1 MRKWISKRVLRKLY
15 DELVIDHSNLLND
28 YEHSKEAYSLVVKS
42 LEDMASEKEKLK
54 LEVEALKSE
63 NDFLRKQQDA
73 KVVNKFQKIKK
84 ARAGFYGE

>member
-1 MRKWISKRVLRKLY
+1 
-15 DELVIDHSNLLND
+15 
-28 YEHSKEAYSLVVKS
+28 VKS